1 MPVPKSTVENSPRK
15 LLRDVVLEKML
26 AAIQDGTLQA
36 GERLND
42 DELVAWLGVSRTP
55 IREAIAKLVDYG
67 LVEMEANRYTRI
79 ASPTLQ
85 QFDDTLQVLGGFT
98 ELAARWAVPNLDD
111 AAAEQ
116 LLDMLEALRN
126 AAAAEDRSA
135 MNQHVGAIV
144 TFLIGATDNALLVQ
158 LSTSLLPRTNFLALT
173 HPTGVFWDV
182 KHFIDPLR
190 AAVKK
195 RDGEAAGASIRS
207 LTTTVEEHTDHIR
220 DVAPTESTLAQQGRK
235 KR

>member
-98 ELAARWAVPNLDD
+98 ELAARWAVPKLDD
-111 AAAEQ
+111 AAAAQ
-116 LLDMLEALRN
+116 LLDMLEALR
-126 AAAAEDRSA
+126 AAADSEDRSS
-135 MNQHVGAIV
+135 MNQHIGAIV
-144 TFLIGATDNALLVQ
+144 TFLIGATENALLVQ

-195 RDGEAAGASIRS
+195 RDGEAAGASIRT
-207 LTTTVEEHTDHIR
+207 LTTTVEEHADHVR
-220 DVAPTESTLAQQGRK
+220 EVAPTESTLAQQGRK
-235 KR
+235 R

>member
-42 DELVAWLGVSRTP
+42 DELVQWLGVSRTP

-67 LVEMEANRYTRI
+67 LVEMEANRYTRV
-79 ASPTLQ
+79 ATPTLK

-98 ELAARWAVPNLDD
+98 ELAARWAVPKLDD
-111 AAAEQ
+111 GSAKD
-116 LLDMLEALRN
+116 LLDALEALR
-126 AAAAEDRSA
+126 AAADAEDRAVMS
-135 MNQHVGAIV
+135 QQLGRVVTGLIV
-144 TFLIGATDNALLVQ
+144 AADNDLLSQ
-158 LSTSLLPRTNFLALT
+158 LLRIAPARTNFLSLT
-173 HPTGVFWDV
+173 HPSGLFWDV

-190 AAVKK
+190 AAIKK

-207 LTTTVEEHTDHIR
+207 LTATVEEHTDHVR
-220 DVAPTESTLAQQGRK
+220 EVAPTERTLTQTGRK
-235 KR
+235 R

>member
-79 ASPTLQ
+79 ATPTAE
-85 QFDDTLQVLGGFT
+85 QFDEALQVLTGFA
-98 ELAARWAVPNLDD
+98 ELATRWALPKLDD
-111 AAAEQ
+111 AAASD
-116 LLDMLEALRN
+116 LLDILEDLR
-126 AAAAEDRSA
+126 AHADAEDLAVNEDIRRYVVA
-135 MNQHVGAIV
+135 V
-144 TFLIGATDNALLVQ
+144 TREADNALLLSMSATLIPRVQ
-158 LSTSLLPRTNFLALT
+158 FLALT
-173 HPTGVFWDV
+173 EGRFVFWDV
-182 KHFIDPLR
+182 KHAVDPLV
-190 AAVKK
+190 AAVKR
-195 RDGEAAGASIRS
+195 RDGEAGSAVIRS
-207 LTTTVEEHTDHIR
+207 LGTTMAEH
-220 DVAPTESTLAQQGRK
+220 LAALRQAS
-235 KR
+235 

>member
-42 DELVAWLGVSRTP
+42 DELVQWLGVSRTP

-79 ASPTLQ
+79 ATPNDK

-98 ELAARWAVPNLDD
+98 ELAARWAVPKLDD
-111 AAAEQ
+111 AAAGALVDALE
-116 LLDMLEALRN
+116 DMRRGAE
-126 AAAAEDRSA
+126 AEDL
-135 MNQHVGAIV
+135 Q
-144 TFLIGATDNALLVQ
+144 ATNAGLDRVVKLFIAFSDNELLAKLAESVI
-158 LSTSLLPRTNFLALT
+158 PRAQFLALSQT
-173 HPTGVFWDV
+173 RGVFWDV
-182 KHFIDPLR
+182 KNFIDPLR
-190 AAVKK
+190 AAISR
-195 RDGEAAGASIRS
+195 RDGEAASATIRS
-207 LTTTVEEHTDHIR
+207 LTTTVDDLTEAVR
-220 DVAPTESTLAQQGRK
+220 AGAPGGR
-235 KR
+235 

>member
-42 DELVAWLGVSRTP
+42 DELVQWLGVSRTP

-79 ASPTLQ
+79 ATPNAK

-98 ELAARWAVPNLDD
+98 ELAARWAVPKLDD
-111 AAAEQ
+111 ASAADVVDALE
-116 LLDMLEALRN
+116 DMRAGAEREDLSSTN
-126 AAAAEDRSA
+126 AALDR
-135 MNQHVGAIV
+135 VV
-144 TFLIGATDNALLVQ
+144 RLLITHSDNELLAKISESV
-158 LSTSLLPRTNFLALT
+158 LPRARFLALSQSR
-173 HPTGVFWDV
+173 GVFWDV
-182 KHFIDPLR
+182 RHFIDPLR
-190 AAVKK
+190 AAITR
-195 RDGEAAGASIRS
+195 RDGEAASATIRS
-207 LTTTVEEHTDHIR
+207 LTTTIDDASAAVRARR
-220 DVAPTESTLAQQGRK
+220 DADV
-235 KR
+235 

>member
-42 DELVAWLGVSRTP
+42 DELVRWLGVSRTP

-79 ASPTLQ
+79 ATPNAK

-98 ELAARWAVPNLDD
+98 ELAARWSVPKLDD
-111 AAAEQ
+111 ATAGE
-116 LLDMLEALRN
+116 LVEALEDMRRGAEAEDLRATN
-126 AAAAEDRSA
+126 AALDRVVKLFIAYSDNELLSKLAES
-135 MNQHVGAIV
+135 VI
-144 TFLIGATDNALLVQ
+144 
-158 LSTSLLPRTNFLALT
+158 PRAQFLALSQSR
-173 HPTGVFWDV
+173 GVFWDV
-182 KHFIDPLR
+182 KNFIDPLR
-190 AAVKK
+190 AAISR
-195 RDGEAAGASIRS
+195 RDGDAASATIRS
-207 LTTTVEEHTDHIR
+207 LTTTVDELTGAVRAGAAADR
-220 DVAPTESTLAQQGRK
+220 
-235 KR
+235 

>member
-67 LVEMEANRYTRI
+67 LVEMEANRYTRV
-79 ASPTLQ
+79 ASPTLK

-98 ELAARWAVPNLDD
+98 ELAARWAVPKLDD
-111 AAAEQ
+111 AAAAT
-116 LLDMLEALRN
+116 LVDRLEALR
-126 AAAAEDRSA
+126 AAADAEDRAA
-135 MNQHVGAIV
+135 MTEHLGSVV
-144 TFLIGATDNALLVQ
+144 TQLITATDNDLLVQ

-173 HPTGVFWDV
+173 HPTGLFWDV

-190 AAVKK
+190 AAVDK

-207 LTTTVEEHTDHIR
+207 LTTTVESHTDHIR
-220 DVAPTESTLAQQGRK
+220 EVAPTESTLAQTGRA
-235 KR
+235 R

>member
-42 DELVAWLGVSRTP
+42 DELVQWLGVSRTP

-67 LVEMEANRYTRI
+67 LVEMEANRYTRV
-79 ASPTLQ
+79 ATPTLQ

-98 ELAARWAVPNLDD
+98 ELAARWAVPKLDD
-111 AAAEQ
+111 ASAAA
-116 LLDMLEALRN
+116 LIDMLEGLR
-126 AAAAEDRSA
+126 AAADAEDRAA
-135 MNQHVGAIV
+135 MTQHIGAVV
-144 TFLIGATDNALLVQ
+144 TTLIGASENELLVQ

-173 HPTGVFWDV
+173 HPTGLFWDV

-190 AAVKK
+190 AAISK
-195 RDGEAAGASIRS
+195 RDGEAAGASVRS
-207 LTTTVEEHTDHIR
+207 LTTTVEAHTDHIR
-220 DVAPTESTLAQQGRK
+220 DVAPTESTLAQTGRK
-235 KR
+235 R